1 MRGGH
6 QERTRSAG
14 FTLIELLVVIAIIAI
29 LIGLLL
35 PAVQKV
41 REAAARMQSQNNMKQ
56 MALAT
61 HNYHDQ
67 IGRFPLAWNDWDNSN
82 SATWWNQAGSSHFY
96 ILSYIEQDNVA
107 KKAQKATT
115 NYFWDV
121 YTNIGIKTFVNPSD
135 PSGPASGLYNDA
147 GWGNYGVTG
156 YAANYQALGWWF
168 RTTNNK
174 LMTMASLTDG
184 TSNTIFYAEKTTVC
198 LNNSI
203 PSGYSGAK
211 YNIWAYGRTSWNE
224 WNPVFGYQITGSASK
239 FQVNPTWAST
249 TSNCDPRLAS
259 APRSAGILVAM
270 GDGSGRFLSASVS
283 PATWWAA
290 CTPDQG
296 EVLGNDW

>member
-1 MRGGH
+1 MR
-6 QERTRSAG
+6 RA

-41 REAAARMQSQNNMKQ
+41 REAAARMQSQNNLKQ

-61 HNYHDQ
+61 HNFHDANNQ
-67 IGRFPLAWNDWDNSN
+67 FPFAWNDWDGSN
-82 SATWWNQAGSSHFY
+82 SATMWNRAGSSHFY

-107 KKAQKATT
+107 RVANRGTT
-115 NYFWDV
+115 NYFWSV
-121 YTNIGIKTFVNPSD
+121 YTNYGVKAYVNPSD
-135 PSGPASGLYNDA
+135 PSSPSNGLYNDA

-156 YAANYQALGWWF
+156 YAANFQALGWWF
-168 RTTNNK
+168 RTTNNRIQ
-174 LMTMASLTDG
+174 TMNSISDG
-184 TSNTIFYAEKTTVC
+184 TSNTIFFAEKMTLC
-198 LNNSI
+198 MNNSI
-203 PSGYSGAK
+203 PSGYAGAK

-224 WNPVFGYQITGSASK
+224 WNPVFGYQITGPASK
-239 FQVNPTWAST
+239 FQTSPTYAAT

-259 APRSAGILVAM
+259 APRSSGILVAM
-270 GDGSGRFLSASVS
+270 GDGSGRLVNSGVS
-283 PATWWAA
+283 PNTWWAA